1 MEMLL
6 GLAGMVALVVVP
18 VAYAAAQIRCL
29 RRWRGGWRL
38 AAGVPLVGWA
48 GWAAMFLRDIAADP
62 TSHNLFPFEIAIG
75 VVIAGPYLGA
85 LQLLRRLRG
94 TPR

>member
-1 MEMLL
+1 MELIL
-6 GLAGMVALVVVP
+6 GLVGMVALVVVP
-18 VAYAAAQIRCL
+18 VAYATAQIRCL

-38 AAGVPLVGWA
+38 AAGVPVVGWA
-48 GWAAMFLRDIAADP
+48 GWTAMFLRDIAADP

-75 VVIAGPYLGA
+75 VVIAEPYLGA
-85 LQLLRRLRG
+85 LLLLCRFRG